1 MAKKVKIFD
10 TTLRDGEQT
19 PGVALNPEKKLTI
32 AKALSEL
39 GVDIIEAGFPINSE
53 SEFDAVKT
61 IAEEVDTDV
70 CALARALP
78 ADVDSAAKAGVSN
91 FTKWLAVHMAQEYS
105 PEIRVN
111 AIAPGFFLT
120 EQNRFLLTEEA
131 TGELTAR
138 GKTIIEHTPAGK
150 FGSPE
155 DLVGAVLWLLS
166 PASSF
171 VTGIILPIDGGFEAF
186 SGV

>member
-32 AKALSEL
+32 AKALSDL

-78 ADVDSAAKAGVSN
+78 ADVDSAAKAGVEVIHTFIS
-91 FTKWLAVHMAQEYS
+91 TS
-105 PEIRVN
+105 PQHLKYQMNKTQDEVYDM
-111 AIAPGFFLT
+111 AIASV
-120 EQNRFLLTEEA
+120 EQVKSYGLPCVFSPM
-131 TGELTAR
+131 
-138 GKTIIEHTPAGK
+138 IPCQC
-150 FGSPE
+150 FGS
-155 DLVGAVLWLLS
+155 
-166 PASSF
+166 
-171 VTGIILPIDGGFEAF
+171 I
-186 SGV
+186 